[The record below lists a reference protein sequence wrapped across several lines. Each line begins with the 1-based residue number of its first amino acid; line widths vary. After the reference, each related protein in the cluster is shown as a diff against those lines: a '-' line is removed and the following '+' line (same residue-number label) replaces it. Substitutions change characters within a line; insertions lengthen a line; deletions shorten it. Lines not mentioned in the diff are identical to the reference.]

1 MAQATNDIADEYP
14 ELPAGLT
21 PKELSKHIYVRA
33 KICESCNQKKAIT
46 EENFAG
52 ESNVCRVCEDLKLQE
67 QSLPTERKALA
78 RLLESIDRGHTVP
91 HAADTLSSIMRHM
104 GGPEG
109 VGQKTRFVYDKAVG
123 AQDWKVA
130 ARILQTTISM
140 NVKVSQQQQD
150 AAIETMD
157 KDELRE
163 YLKLLYSKHIQIS
176 LRDPLALPG
185 PDDQAVIDG

>member
-1 MAQATNDIADEYP
+1 MAQVINDTADEYP
-14 ELPAGLT
+14 ELPSGMT
-21 PKELSKHIYVRA
+21 PQELSKHLYVRA
-33 KICESCNQKKAIT
+33 KICESCNQQKADNDT
-46 EENFAG
+46 NFVPG
-52 ESNVCRVCEDLKLQE
+52 KNICLVCQDLMDQ
-67 QSLPTERKALA
+67 QQNLPVERKALS

-140 NVKVSQQQQD
+140 NLKVSQQQQD

-157 KDELRE
+157 KEELRE

-176 LRDPLALPG
+176 LRDPMGLPS
-185 PDDQAVIDG
+185 PDDPEVIDG